1 MNALHVVVTG
11 GAGFI
16 GGHLTH
22 RLLRDGMY
30 VTVVDNF
37 DPFYDPA
44 IKRAGLA
51 GVRSNPRFRLLEAD
65 VTETDRLVDAL
76 EGRPVDAVVHL
87 AAKAGVR
94 PSIEAPMAYQHT
106 NVGGT
111 QSMLE
116 VARRLDVRAFL
127 FGSSSSVYG
136 DAAPVPFTETDPV
149 AAPISP
155 YAATKRAGE
164 LLAHTYHH
172 LYDLSVHCLRFFTV
186 YGPRQRPDL
195 AIHKFA
201 RLMTA
206 GQPIPMYGDG
216 STRRDYTYVDDIV
229 DGVCRS
235 LARACRVAPEF
246 EVFNLGGSDT
256 TALSALIQLIGDA
269 VGETPV
275 IEQRP
280 MQPGDVT
287 CTYADISKATRMLG
301 YRPRTPLAD
310 GLRAFGEWFL
320 NDAPHTATGRTS
332 TVPILTA
339 RGR

>member
-1 MNALHVVVTG
+1 MNALHAVVTG

-16 GGHLTH
+16 GGHLTR
-22 RLLRDGMY
+22 RLLRDGHR

-44 IKRAGLA
+44 IKWEGLA
-51 GVRSNPRFRLLEAD
+51 DVRTNPRFRLLEMD
-65 VTETDRLVDAL
+65 VTETNRLVEAL
-76 EGRPVDAVVHL
+76 GARPVDAVIHL

-94 PSIEAPMAYQHT
+94 PSIEDPMGYQHT

-116 VARRLDVRAFL
+116 VARQLGVRAFL

-136 DAAPVPFTETDPV
+136 EAAAVPFTETDP
-149 AAPISP
+149 AASPISP

-164 LLAHTYHH
+164 LLGHTYHH
-172 LYDLSVHCLRFFTV
+172 LHGLSVHCLRFFTV

-201 RLMTA
+201 RLVAA
-206 GQPIPMYGDG
+206 GRPIPMYGDG
-216 STRRDYTYVDDIV
+216 SSRRDYTYVDDIV

-235 LARACRVAPEF
+235 LTRACRGASEF
-246 EVFNLGGSDT
+246 EIFNLGGSET
-256 TALSALIQLIGDA
+256 TTLSRLIHMIGEVVGTPPIVRQL
-269 VGETPV
+269 
-275 IEQRP
+275 P

-287 CTYADISKATRMLG
+287 CTYADTSKARRMLG
-301 YRPRTPLAD
+301 YQPRTPLPE
-310 GLRAFGEWFL
+310 GLQAFGDWFL
-320 NDAPHTATGRTS
+320 RYNRTRLADTGAP
-332 TVPILTA
+332 TVA
-339 RGR
+339 S

>member
-1 MNALHVVVTG
+1 MTPLHVVVTG

-16 GGHLTH
+16 GGHLTR
-22 RLLRDGMY
+22 RLLRDGHR

-37 DPFYDPA
+37 DPFYDPS

-51 GVRSNPRFRLLEAD
+51 DVQSDPRFRLLEAD
-65 VTETDRLVDAL
+65 VTEADRLVDAL
-76 EGRPVDAVVHL
+76 GDRPVDAIIHL

-94 PSIEAPMAYQHT
+94 PSIEDPMAYQHA

-136 DAAPVPFTETDPV
+136 DEAAVPFTETDPV

-172 LYDLSVHCLRFFTV
+172 LYGVSVHCLRFFTV

-201 RLMTA
+201 RLLTA

-235 LARACRVAPEF
+235 LARACREAPEF
-246 EVFNLGGSDT
+246 EIFNLGGSET
-256 TALSALIQLIGDA
+256 TSLSSLIRMIGDV
-269 VGETPV
+269 VGKPPIV
-275 IEQRP
+275 RQLP

-287 CTYADISKATRMLG
+287 CTYADISKASRMLG
-301 YRPRTPLAD
+301 YRPSTPLAD
-310 GLRAFGEWFL
+310 GLSAFGEWFL
-320 NDAPHTATGRTS
+320 NDVPHTGPPRAW
-332 TVPILTA
+332 TVPT
-339 RGR
+339 